1 MASSYLTVNSGVA
14 KRTGALICSI
24 AVKTCATI
32 EAGLGVTLVD
42 VILAVAA
49 SESRQTETGEG
60 VDAIHTGATVEA
72 RAEESQE
79 IKCYKCFKKKN
90 LDRSEGP
97 ILDVVGYLSVQS
109 LVLTSQFMPLKPSG
123 QVQV

>member
-1 MASSYLTVNSGVA
+1 MVSSYLTVNSSVA

-24 AVKTCATI
+24 TVKTCATI

-60 VDAIHTGATVEA
+60 IDAIHTGATIEA
-72 RAEESQE
+72 RAEVSQE
-79 IKCYKCFKKKN
+79 IKCYKCFKKFN
-90 LDRSEGP
+90 S
-97 ILDVVGYLSVQS
+97 
-109 LVLTSQFMPLKPSG
+109 
-123 QVQV
+123 